1 MDFTAIKYYLKLR
14 EGIIMEFENTIRKII
29 EEECEDYYL
38 GIADLSNSENDILKQ
53 YESFFDEYP
62 RAISI
67 GITLPYTDTTEAI
80 VRSNKV
86 YNETNQQLN
95 AITVSL
101 SKLLQHKGYKT
112 LSIPKTEKV
121 DDNNFIS
128 LHKLAANVANLG
140 EIEKNG
146 LLVTP
151 EVGSGVNWGTILTD
165 APIEAASQ

>member
-1 MDFTAIKYYLKLR
+1 
-14 EGIIMEFENTIRKII
+14 MEFENTIRKII
-29 EEECEDYYL
+29 EKECEDYFL
-38 GIADLSNSENDILKQ
+38 GIADLSLAENDILKQ

-67 GITLPYTDTTEAI
+67 GITLPYTATRKTVDKNT
-80 VRSNKV
+80 KV

-101 SKLLQHKGYKT
+101 SKLLQRNGYKT

-140 EIEKNG
+140 KIEKNG
-146 LLVTP
+146 LLITP
-151 EVGSGVNWGTILTD
+151 EAGSGVNWGTILTD
-165 APIEAASQ
+165 APLEAANQ